1 MVCKSDITIHHLYFS
16 PLKHHLYDCFK
27 RFFPACLSQAG
38 EIIPQKDPTSG
49 GEKSGSSKE
58 ILTTPAV
65 HLLAFFILFY
75 VGVEVTIGGT
85 VLPVAVVITTSFHT
99 STMQAD
105 DGFLSVF
112 TIRVDRDV
120 HH

>member
-1 MVCKSDITIHHLYFS
+1 M
-16 PLKHHLYDCFK
+16 
-27 RFFPACLSQAG
+27 
-38 EIIPQKDPTSG
+38 
-49 GEKSGSSKE
+49 
-58 ILTTPAV
+58 
-65 HLLAFFILFY
+65 
-75 VGVEVTIGGT
+75 TIGGT